1 MHYFQDQCQIG
12 LVRRCVCRYFLQNN
26 VYKKYYYNYTINVLI
41 IKLLLQ
47 LSKSE
52 VRMNSKGTIRHSI
65 KKHNTAGIKIR
76 GFGTILATIYEK
88 VQRR

>member
-1 MHYFQDQCQIG
+1 MCIK
-12 LVRRCVCRYFLQNN
+12 NN
-26 VYKKYYYNYTINVLI
+26 YYNYTINLLT

-65 KKHNTAGIKIR
+65 KKDNTAGIKIR

-88 VQRR
+88 VWVQGR